1 MLDRSAVGLGL
12 CPTSPP
18 RRVRARQKTGFSR
31 IAFCVAL
38 SLPNDG
44 CGQVDTTGISRAY
57 LDYMPC
63 EDVDKDDPTFQ
74 AYLNNSARAAQALP
88 GDKKNLAL
96 KEVEDLREH
105 GCEFLSNPALWDN
118 STTMETFRRD
128 AKNDSLAR
136 SPYFLGRS
144 PCVRFAGSRAK
155 PLSLFCP
162 RACGCHRGDQD
173 CPTTCPERDASDPLC
188 PAWQEQI
195 MPGPLY
201 KDFCPRLPAA
211 QPFDAGDGED
221 AGIAVG

>member
-1 MLDRSAVGLGL
+1 M
-12 CPTSPP
+12 
-18 RRVRARQKTGFSR
+18 
-31 IAFCVAL
+31 
-38 SLPNDG
+38 
-44 CGQVDTTGISRAY
+44 
-57 LDYMPC
+57 
-63 EDVDKDDPTFQ
+63 
-74 AYLNNSARAAQALP
+74 
-88 GDKKNLAL
+88 
-96 KEVEDLREH
+96 
-105 GCEFLSNPALWDN
+105 SNAALWDN
-118 STTMETFRRD
+118 ASSFELILRD

-162 RACGCHRGDQD
+162 RAGGCHRGDQD